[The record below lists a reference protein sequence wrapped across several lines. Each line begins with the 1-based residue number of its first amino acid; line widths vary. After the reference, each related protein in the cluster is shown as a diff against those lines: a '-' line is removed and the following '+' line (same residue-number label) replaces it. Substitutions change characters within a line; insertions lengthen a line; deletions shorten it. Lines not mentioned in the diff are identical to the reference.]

1 MSHEFYQPSKESR
14 DIRRDQAQH
23 AQENGDGTMKEVRL
37 GFTKSYT
44 ETAKPGDTLRR
55 MIKRAYKDG
64 KLYSERQANEAAD
77 RVIALFSPENITR
90 VKHGDRITFRNDLI
104 IFRFFEP
111 QEDREGK
118 RDVEFPLNASETSL
132 RIEQRRELAEAS
144 SDERAALSE
153 GPAEAVA
160 GTGASQRPATQAEIS
175 DQLLAQQRREV
186 LRAFIADIKDLK
198 YITSNKAPDTVTA
211 MIRRK
216 IKSSDSRIP
225 TKFRTYEFSEIVC
238 IVGEEIAPTHY
249 LIGLDSQTGEV
260 VLFNPSEPSK
270 VVRINVNKPSDL
282 QILRAALFVLVKA
295 KLAKAE
301 LAKAKLS
308 KTK

>member
-1 MSHEFYQPSKESR
+1 MPHEFYQPNKESR
-14 DIRRDQAQH
+14 DIRREQARH
-23 AQENGDGTMKEVRL
+23 AQENDDGTMKEVRL
-37 GFTKSYT
+37 GFAKSYT

-77 RVIALFSPENITR
+77 RVIALLGTKNITR
-90 VKHGDRITFRNDLI
+90 VKHGDRITFRNDKI

-111 QEDREGK
+111 QEDGPRDIEFGLNEPEG
-118 RDVEFPLNASETSL
+118 SL
-132 RIEQRRELAEAS
+132 VDYERRVRAQ
-144 SDERAALSE
+144 RAALAE

-211 MIRRK
+211 MISRK
-216 IKSSDSRIP
+216 ITSPDSRIP
-225 TKFRTYEFSEIVC
+225 AQFRAYEFSEIVC
-238 IVGEEIAPTHY
+238 TVGEEIDPTHY
-249 LIGLDSQTGEV
+249 LIGLNSQTGEV

-295 KLAKAE
+295 KL
-301 LAKAKLS
+301 S
-308 KTK
+308 KPQ